1 MRRTEAA
8 KQLGGFVREHRTDGA
23 RRLWQAGSWLAGGT
37 VGMAFGVPVAIAS
50 VGTTEGAPQVA
61 GLLLGVGLAGW
72 GLGIWRLVQA
82 FRTREQC
89 FDIHERGFTH
99 RVAGTATVIPW
110 VDVAQVST
118 ANGDDR
124 PLADARGMGS
134 TCEIRLHSGRRIRV
148 DTFTEDI
155 QELAAV
161 VHRAVHLGQFPQ
173 GRGASNRRRLR

>member
-23 RRLWQAGSWLAGGT
+23 RRLRQAGLWLAAGAVGT
-37 VGMAFGVPVAIAS
+37 AFGVPVTIAS
-50 VGTTEGAPQVA
+50 VGTTDGSPGLA
-61 GLLLGVGLAGW
+61 GLLLGVGLTGW

-82 FRTREQC
+82 FRAREQS

-99 RVAGTATVIPW
+99 RVAGTVTVIPW
-110 VDVAQVST
+110 EDVAQVST
-118 ANGDDR
+118 TGGDGR

-134 TCEIRLHSGRRIRV
+134 TCEIRLHGGRRIRV
-148 DTFTEDI
+148 DAFTEDM
-155 QELAAV
+155 QGLATV

-173 GRGASNRRRLR
+173 GRGR

>member
-8 KQLGGFVREHRTDGA
+8 KQLGRFVREHRTDGA
-23 RRLWQAGSWLAGGT
+23 RRLRQAGIWLMVGAVGT
-37 VGMAFGVPVAIAS
+37 AFGMPVAIAS
-50 VGTTEGAPQVA
+50 VGTTDGAPGLA
-61 GLLLGVGLAGW
+61 GLLLGVGLVGW

-110 VDVAQVST
+110 EDVAQVST
-118 ANGDDR
+118 SGGDGR

-148 DTFTEDI
+148 DAFTED
-155 QELAAV
+155 LRDLVAV

-173 GRGASNRRRLR
+173 GRGR

>member
-1 MRRTEAA
+1 M
-8 KQLGGFVREHRTDGA
+8 REHRTDGA
-23 RRLWQAGSWLAGGT
+23 RRLRQAGSWLGVGAAGT
-37 VGMAFGVPVAIAS
+37 AFGVPVAIAS
-50 VGTTEGAPQVA
+50 VGTTKGARRRRGCCSGA
-61 GLLLGVGLAGW
+61 GLAGW

-110 VDVAQVST
+110 KDVTQVST
-118 ANGDDR
+118 TSGDDR

-134 TCEIRLHSGRRIRV
+134 TCENRLRSGRRIRV

-155 QELAAV
+155 QGLATV

-173 GRGASNRRRLR
+173 GRGVSNHPRIY